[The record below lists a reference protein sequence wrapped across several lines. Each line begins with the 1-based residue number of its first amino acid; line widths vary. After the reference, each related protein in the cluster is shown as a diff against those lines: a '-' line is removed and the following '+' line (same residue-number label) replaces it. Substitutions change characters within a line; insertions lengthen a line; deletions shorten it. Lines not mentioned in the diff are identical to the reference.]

1 MQDKLV
7 VSGFGRS
14 QEEAFINATKNY
26 LETLVATNTFIPQ
39 LKNALKLREGSLKLF
54 PISQAQTKETAT
66 NETLD
71 LDAVR

>member
-14 QEEAFINATKNY
+14 QDEAFINATKNY

-54 PISQAQTKETAT
+54 PTSQVQTKETAT

>member
-39 LKNALKLREGSLKLF
+39 LKNALKLREGSLKMF
-54 PISQAQTKETAT
+54 PNSQAQTKETAT